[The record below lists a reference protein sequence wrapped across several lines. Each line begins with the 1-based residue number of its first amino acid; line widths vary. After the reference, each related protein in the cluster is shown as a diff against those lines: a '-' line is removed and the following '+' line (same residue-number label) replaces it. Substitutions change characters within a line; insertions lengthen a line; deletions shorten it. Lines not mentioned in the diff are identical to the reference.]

1 MDDFDSFL
9 NDDFDSF
16 GDELDDQSINDNI
29 GNLGDSSQSNSGFS
43 DDDFGLSNNE
53 LQIDES
59 NNQDNLTTA
68 KSKKLAIGL
77 VAGGIIFLIVFFAI
91 INLVSGV
98 MGKSP
103 GKSNNSESLS
113 VNENSSVEEVNKP
126 NNPTNSDNSDNSGWV
141 SFNGDNEVDFNG
153 YTELSFTV
161 TSINHFAKVVSNNN
175 IMVKTVLTG
184 SISGLNGV
192 YEMTVPYDKGSKLYV
207 GATFDISTQLGT
219 TSNGDIVV
227 IGDIQF

>member
-16 GDELDDQSINDNI
+16 GDELNDQAVNDNI
-29 GNLGDSSQSNSGFS
+29 GNLGEPSQSNSGFS
-43 DDDFGLSNNE
+43 DDDFGLSNSNNE
-53 LQIDES
+53 LQIGET

-77 VAGGIIFLIVFFAI
+77 IAGGIIFLIVFFAI

-98 MGKSP
+98 MNKSP
-103 GKSNNSESLS
+103 GKSNNSESLGVS
-113 VNENSSVEEVNKP
+113 ENNYVEEVNKP
-126 NNPTNSDNSDNSGWV
+126 NNPTNSDNSGWV

-192 YEMTVPYDKGSKLYV
+192 YEVTVPYDKGSKLYV